1 MAIVYKHIR
10 KDTNEVFYI
19 GIGSRKDRALSKDGR
34 TDHWHN
40 IVNKHGYYV
49 ELIHEGISIEE
60 AKELE
65 IKYIKEIGR
74 ADLGKGSL
82 INLTDGGDGQFNPS
96 QSTIDKCREAQK
108 KTTITE
114 ESRKKMSQAAKEQH
128 RRYKEEGRVYPST
141 HTTPHSQE
149 SKEKMAE
156 ARREYWRKKKAGL
169 L

>member
-10 KDTNEVFYI
+10 KDTNEPFYI
-19 GIGSRKDRALSKDGR
+19 GIGNRRDRATSKDSR
-34 TDHWHN
+34 TEHWHN
-40 IVNKHGYYV
+40 IVNKAGYYI
-49 ELIHEGISIEE
+49 EILHEDISIEK

-74 ADLGKGSL
+74 KDLNEGPL

-96 QSTIDKCREAQK
+96 QSTIEKCRAAQK
-108 KTTITE
+108 KTIHTE

-128 RRYKEEGRVYPST
+128 RRYKEEGRGYPST
-141 HTTPHSQE
+141 HTTPHSQDA
-149 SKEKMAE
+149 KEKMAE
-156 ARREYWRKKKAGL
+156 ARKEWWRKKKAGL